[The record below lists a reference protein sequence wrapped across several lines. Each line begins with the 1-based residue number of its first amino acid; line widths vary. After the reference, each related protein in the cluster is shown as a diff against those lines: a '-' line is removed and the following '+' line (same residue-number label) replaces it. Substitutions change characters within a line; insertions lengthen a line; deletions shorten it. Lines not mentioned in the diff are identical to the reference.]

1 MSTTTKRGTLLLLAA
16 TVVGTAALIISTA
29 QAGPPAIC
37 HPVEIGDQVS
47 LPWGS
52 NAFDKKRGYS
62 KSDVLDDTLKLLEAS
77 DSALVHMETLRRAT
91 LYLDRDTDRAT
102 TLIATLMARALDAEA
117 AGEPNAL
124 AWFDAGYLA
133 QCYAQVNIDTGINCG
148 KANGVA
154 GYGWIKKALQLRGDD
169 PEMEFGAAMATVIA
183 GIPEHRQHA
192 MRVKTLAKKD
202 SLAMKNLKYHAERI
216 WIHAHGRGRG

>member
-1 MSTTTKRGTLLLLAA
+1 MKMTTKRSTLVLLAA
-16 TVVGTAALIISTA
+16 AVVGTAALVINTA

-37 HPVEIGDQVS
+37 HPVEIGDQAS

-52 NAFDKKRGYS
+52 SAFDKKRGYS
-62 KSDVLDDTLKLLEAS
+62 KSDVLHGTLKLLEAS

-91 LYLDRDTDRAT
+91 LYLDRDTKRAT

-117 AGEPNAL
+117 AGELNAL

-148 KANGVA
+148 KAHGVA

-183 GIPEHRQHA
+183 GIPEHDEHA
-192 MRVKTLAKKD
+192 ARVKRLAKEGT
-202 SLAMKNLKYHAERI
+202 LAMKNLRYHAQKI
-216 WIHAHGRGRG
+216 WTHAHGRGRG

>member
-1 MSTTTKRGTLLLLAA
+1 MNMTTKRNTFVLLAA
-16 TVVGTAALIISTA
+16 AVVGTAALVITTA

-37 HPVEIGDQVS
+37 HPVEIGDQAS

-91 LYLDRDTDRAT
+91 LYLDRDTKRAT

-133 QCYAQVNIDTGINCG
+133 QCYAQVNIVTEGVCVISLNDNGIIYC
-148 KANGVA
+148 AIL
-154 GYGWIKKALQLRGDD
+154 IKNKVGSTQIIRQSITADSN
-169 PEMEFGAAMATVIA
+169 
-183 GIPEHRQHA
+183 IPR
-192 MRVKTLAKKD
+192 
-202 SLAMKNLKYHAERI
+202 
-216 WIHAHGRGRG
+216 

>member
-1 MSTTTKRGTLLLLAA
+1 MNTTTKRSTFVLLAA
-16 TVVGTAALIISTA
+16 AVVGTAALVISTA

-37 HPVEIGDQVS
+37 HPVEIGDQAS
-47 LPWGS
+47 LPWGNS
-52 NAFDKKRGYS
+52 AFDQKRGYS

-91 LYLDRDTDRAT
+91 LYLDGDTKRAT
-102 TLIATLMARALDAEA
+102 TLMAMLMARALDAEA

-133 QCYAQVNIDTGINCG
+133 QCYAQIGIKTGVSCG

-154 GYGWIKKALQLRGDD
+154 GYGWIKRALQLRGDD
-169 PEMEFGAAMATVIA
+169 PEMEFGAAVATVFA
-183 GIPEHRQHA
+183 GILEHDEHA
-192 MRVKTLAKKD
+192 ARVKTLAKKD
-202 SLAMKNLKYHAERI
+202 SLAMKNLRYHAQKI
-216 WIHAHGRGRG
+216 WTHARGQGRE

>member
-1 MSTTTKRGTLLLLAA
+1 MSTTKRRSTLVLLAA
-16 TVVGTAALIISTA
+16 AVVGTAALVISTA

-37 HPVEIGDQVS
+37 HPVEIGDQAS

-52 NAFDKKRGYS
+52 SAFKKKRGYS

-91 LYLDRDTDRAT
+91 LYLDRDTKRAT
-102 TLIATLMARALDAEA
+102 TLLAMLMARALDGEA
-117 AGEPNAL
+117 ADEPNGL

-133 QCYAQVNIDTGINCG
+133 QCYAQVNIDTGLSCG
-148 KANGVA
+148 KAEGVA
-154 GYGWIKKALQLRGDD
+154 GYGWIKKALQLRPDD
-169 PEMEFGAAMATVIA
+169 AEMEFGAAMATVIA
-183 GIPEHRQHA
+183 GIPEHRQHT

-202 SLAMKNLKYHAERI
+202 SLAMKNLRYHAERI
-216 WIHAHGRGRG
+216 WIHAHGRGNG

>member
-1 MSTTTKRGTLLLLAA
+1 MNTTTKRNTFVLLAA
-16 TVVGTAALIISTA
+16 AVVGTAALVISTA

-37 HPVEIGDQVS
+37 HPVEIGDQAS

-91 LYLDRDTDRAT
+91 LYLDRDTKRAT
-102 TLIATLMARALDAEA
+102 TLIATVMARALDAEA
-117 AGEPNAL
+117 VGKPNAL

-133 QCYAQVNIDTGINCG
+133 QCYAQVGIDTGVSCG
-148 KANGVA
+148 KADGVA
-154 GYGWIKKALQLRGDD
+154 GYGWIKKALQLRPDD
-169 PEMEFGAAMATVIA
+169 AEMEFGAAMATVLA
-183 GIPEHRQHA
+183 GIPEHDVHA
-192 MRVKTLAKKD
+192 ARVKTLAKKD
-202 SLAMKNLKYHAERI
+202 SLAMKNLRYHAEKI
-216 WIHAHGRGRG
+216 WTHAHGRGRG

>member
-1 MSTTTKRGTLLLLAA
+1 MNTTMKRSTFVLLAA
-16 TVVGTAALIISTA
+16 AVVGTAALVISTA

-37 HPVEIGDQVS
+37 HPVEIGDQAS

-91 LYLDRDTDRAT
+91 LYLDRDTKRAT
-102 TLIATLMARALDAEA
+102 TLIAMLMARALDAEA
-117 AGEPNAL
+117 ASEPKGL

-133 QCYAQVNIDTGINCG
+133 QCYAQVGIDTGVSYG

-154 GYGWIKKALQLRGDD
+154 GYAWIKKALQLRPDD
-169 PEMEFGAAMATVIA
+169 AEMEFGAAMATVLA
-183 GIPEHRQHA
+183 GIPEHDEHA
-192 MRVKTLAKKD
+192 ARVKTLAKKD

>member
-1 MSTTTKRGTLLLLAA
+1 MNMTTKRNTFVLLAA
-16 TVVGTAALIISTA
+16 ALVGTAALVISTA

-37 HPVEIGDQVS
+37 HPVEIGDQAS

-91 LYLDRDTDRAT
+91 LYLDRDTKRAT

-117 AGEPNAL
+117 AGEPSAL

-133 QCYAQVNIDTGINCG
+133 QCYAQVNIDTGISCG
-148 KANGVA
+148 KADGVA
-154 GYGWIKKALQLRGDD
+154 GYGWIKKALQLRPDD
-169 PEMEFGAAMATVIA
+169 AEMEFGAAMATVLA
-183 GIPEHRQHA
+183 GIPEHDEHA
-192 MRVKTLAKKD
+192 ARVKTLAKKD

>member
-1 MSTTTKRGTLLLLAA
+1 MNTTTKRGTLALLAA
-16 TVVGTAALIISTA
+16 TVVGTATLVISTA

-37 HPVEIGDQVS
+37 HPVEIGDQAS

-52 NAFDKKRGYS
+52 NAFDKKRGYF
-62 KSDVLDDTLKLLEAS
+62 KSDVLDDVLKFLEAS

-91 LYLDRDTDRAT
+91 LYLDRDTKRAT

-133 QCYAQVNIDTGINCG
+133 QCYAQVNIDTRINCG

-154 GYGWIKKALQLRGDD
+154 GYGWIKKAIQLRGDD

-192 MRVKTLAKKD
+192 MRVKMLAKKD

>member
-1 MSTTTKRGTLLLLAA
+1 MNTTTKRSTLVLLAA
-16 TVVGTAALIISTA
+16 AVVGTAALVINTA

-37 HPVEIGDQVS
+37 HPVEIGDQAS

-102 TLIATLMARALDAEA
+102 TLLAMLMARALDAEA

-133 QCYAQVNIDTGINCG
+133 QCYAQVNIDTSLSCG
-148 KANGVA
+148 KADGVA
-154 GYGWIKKALQLRGDD
+154 GYGWIKKAIQLRPDD
-169 PEMEFGAAMATVIA
+169 AEMEFGAAMATVFA
-183 GIPEHRQHA
+183 GVPEHKQHA
-192 MRVKTLAKKD
+192 ARVKTLAKKD
-202 SLAMKNLKYHAERI
+202 SLALKNLRYHSQTI
-216 WIHAHGRGRG
+216 WTHAHGRGKG

>member
-1 MSTTTKRGTLLLLAA
+1 MNMTTKRNTFVLLAA
-16 TVVGTAALIISTA
+16 AVVGTAALVITTA

-37 HPVEIGDQVS
+37 HPVEIGDQAS

-91 LYLDRDTDRAT
+91 LYLDRDTKRAT

-133 QCYAQVNIDTGINCG
+133 QCYAQVNIDTGISCG

-192 MRVKTLAKKD
+192 MRVKTLAKKN

-216 WIHAHGRGRG
+216 WTHAHGRGRG

>member
-1 MSTTTKRGTLLLLAA
+1 MNTTTKRSTLVLLAA
-16 TVVGTAALIISTA
+16 AVVGTAALVISTA

-37 HPVEIGDQVS
+37 HPVEIGDQAS

-52 NAFDKKRGYS
+52 SAFDKKRGYS
-62 KSDVLDDTLKLLEAS
+62 KSDVLDDTLTLLEAS

-91 LYLDRDTDRAT
+91 LYLDRDTKRAT

-133 QCYAQVNIDTGINCG
+133 QCYAQVRIDTGISCG
-148 KANGVA
+148 NANGVA

-169 PEMEFGAAMATVIA
+169 PQMEFGAAMATVFA
-183 GIPEHRQHA
+183 GIPEHDEHA
-192 MRVKTLAKKD
+192 ARVKTLAKND
-202 SLAMKNLKYHAERI
+202 ALAMKNLRYHAEKI
-216 WIHAHGRGRG
+216 WTHAHGRGRG

>member
-1 MSTTTKRGTLLLLAA
+1 MSTTTRRSTLAFLAA
-16 TVVGTAALIISTA
+16 AVVGTAALVISTA

-37 HPVEIGDQVS
+37 HPVEIGDQAS

-62 KSDVLDDTLKLLEAS
+62 KSDVLDDTVKLLEAS

-91 LYLDRDTDRAT
+91 LYLERDTERAT
-102 TLIATLMARALDAEA
+102 TLMAKLMARALDSEA

-133 QCYAQVNIDTGINCG
+133 QCYAQVNVDTGLSCG
-148 KANGVA
+148 KGNGVV

-169 PEMEFGAAMATVIA
+169 AEMEFGAAVATVFA
-183 GIPEHRQHA
+183 GIPEHKQHA
-192 MRVKTLAKKD
+192 ARVKTLAKKN
-202 SLAMKNLKYHAERI
+202 SLAMKNLRYHAETI
-216 WIHAHGRGRG
+216 WTHAHGRGEG